1 MRIKTNTRLMKRN
14 RQIAT
19 NLFLVTFLV
28 LIGGFFFVNAN
39 LFTDTLNTDPLLL
52 LAQALVLPVAFI
64 LTLVSIRMS
73 NLWARRPYP
82 EEVINES
89 LKGLSNKSVIYH
101 YFHIPARHVLIS
113 PQGVYTVTTR
123 WHNGKYEV
131 KQDKWHSRASVFA
144 RFFSTLRMDGIGDP
158 TFEAERA
165 AQYVQTMLQKIQPD
179 ITVQPVLLFI
189 DPRISVEVKESR
201 VPILFAD
208 PKRDNLT
215 DYLRDQLRVLTENNK
230 KKNIG
235 MPLTDTQIAQFEIA
249 TIGSANEADKASAT
263 A

>member
-19 NLFLVTFLV
+19 NLFMLTFLV
-28 LIGGFFFVNAN
+28 LIGGFFFVNIN
-39 LFTDTLNTDPLLL
+39 LFTNQLNSDPLLL
-52 LAQALVLPVAFI
+52 LGQALVLPVAFI
-64 LTLVSIRMS
+64 LTLISIRLS

-113 PQGVYTVTTR
+113 PQGIFTITTR

-131 KQDKWHSRASVFA
+131 SKDRWRSKAGIFS
-144 RFFSTLRMDGIGDP
+144 RFFSSLRMDGIGDP
-158 TFEAERA
+158 TFDAERA
-165 AQYVQTMLQKIQPD
+165 ANHVQKVLQKIESD

-189 DPRISVEVKESR
+189 DPRVNVEVKESR
-201 VPILFAD
+201 IPILFAD

-215 DYLRDQLRVLTENNK
+215 DYLRDQLRLITDNNK

-235 MPLTDTQIAQFEIA
+235 MPLSDAQITQFEVA
-249 TIGSANEADKASAT
+249 TIGAATEADKNSAT

>member
-19 NLFLVTFLV
+19 NLFMVTFLV
-28 LIGGFFFVNAN
+28 LIGGFFFVNIN
-39 LFTDTLNTDPLLL
+39 LFTNQLTTDPLLL

-64 LTLVSIRMS
+64 LTLVSIRLS
-73 NLWARRPYP
+73 NLWARRPFP

-101 YFHIPARHVLIS
+101 YFHFPARHLLIS
-113 PQGVYTVTTR
+113 PQGIYAITTR

-131 KQDKWHSRASVFA
+131 SKDRWRSKASIFS
-144 RFFSTLRMDGIGDP
+144 RFFSSLRMDGIGDP
-158 TFEAERA
+158 TVDAERA
-165 AQYVQTMLQKIQPD
+165 AHQAQTMLQKIESD
-179 ITVQPVLLFI
+179 VMVQPVLLFI
-189 DPRISVEVKESR
+189 DPRITIEVKESR
-201 VPILFAD
+201 VPVLFTD

-215 DYLRDQLRVLTENNK
+215 DYLREQLRLLTDNNK

-235 MPLTDTQIAQFEIA
+235 MPLSDAQIAQFEVA
-249 TIGSANEADKASAT
+249 TIGSAIEADKASAT